1 MRSITLRNIPDDVL
15 DRVRTLARVRKRSL
29 NNELL
34 ALIERGLAGESNR
47 PLEDAKAVAA
57 STKLAVW
64 RQLGG
69 HWHDERSAEEI
80 ISDIYEHRTPDRNV
94 EL

>member
-47 PLEDAKAVAA
+47 PVEDAKAVVA
-57 STKLAVW
+57 STQLAVW

-69 HWHDERSAEEI
+69 HWDDERSAEEI
-80 ISDIYEHRTPDRNV
+80 ISDIYKHRTPGRDV
-94 EL
+94 QL